1 MRYGVY
7 LLQTGIPHPFWIL
20 DERMEKA
27 LKQQSEQMGTVIAW
41 VRHGETEWN
50 RLRKIQ
56 GQTDIPL
63 NETGKQQ
70 AALAADRLVHE
81 TWDGIYASDLARAR
95 QTAEIISDRLGVKI
109 LGLDAR
115 LRERGFGSLEG
126 TLYGT
131 RNVEWAAKDGRN
143 GAGASDVE
151 SESAIVERGLGFVNE
166 LTTRM
171 AGKKVIVVSHGGF
184 IRRLLAVLTGVRLE
198 PLPNASI
205 NIIRQVKPDRWEL
218 ISRED
223 GIQTGS

>member
-131 RNVEWAAKDGRN
+131 RNVE
-143 GAGASDVE
+143 
-151 SESAIVERGLGFVNE
+151 
-166 LTTRM
+166 
-171 AGKKVIVVSHGGF
+171 
-184 IRRLLAVLTGVRLE
+184 
-198 PLPNASI
+198 
-205 NIIRQVKPDRWEL
+205 
-218 ISRED
+218 
-223 GIQTGS
+223 

>member
-1 MRYGVY
+1 M
-7 LLQTGIPHPFWIL
+7 
-20 DERMEKA
+20 
-27 LKQQSEQMGTVIAW
+27 
-41 VRHGETEWN
+41 
-50 RLRKIQ
+50 RKIQ